1 MLNGYKHLMI
11 NIIFAFFFILFF
23 SCSWADLPQTIIK
36 IKPSIVGVGTVLP
49 TRQPPGR
56 LMGTGFVV
64 GNGQFIV
71 TNAHVIPDIVGVEN
85 NEFLAVFVGIGR
97 QAETREAKLVQTD
110 EEHDLALLKVGGKKI
125 PAMTLGRTDEA
136 EEGRLYAFSGFP
148 IGAVLGLYPV
158 THRGIISVI
167 SPIAIPVNTTKT
179 LDVKM
184 IRRLRNPYNV
194 FQLDATAYPGNS
206 GSPLYEMDTG
216 RVIGVIN
223 KVFIKETKEKVL
235 EKPSGI
241 SYAIPVDFVRELLLK
256 ENVAF

>member
-11 NIIFAFFFILFF
+11 YIIFAFFLFVF
-23 SCSWADLPQTIIK
+23 LPCSWADLPQTIIK

-56 LMGTGFVV
+56 LMGTGFAV
-64 GNGQFIV
+64 GSGQFIV
-71 TNAHVIPDIVGVEN
+71 TNAHVIPERLEEEK

-97 QAETREAKLVQTD
+97 EAETRSAKLVQTD
-110 EEHDLALLKVGGKKI
+110 EIHDLALLKVSGKKL

-136 EEGRLYAFSGFP
+136 LEGKLYAFSGFP

-158 THRGIISVI
+158 THRGIVSAI
-167 SPIAIPVNTTKT
+167 SPVAIPVDTSKT
-179 LDVKM
+179 LDVQM

-194 FQLDATAYPGNS
+194 LQLDATAYPGNS
-206 GSPLYEMDTG
+206 GSPLYEIDSG

-256 ENVAF
+256 EKVAF